1 MVRGAGRLVWI
12 GIGYALAVGVLKS
25 ITVGAV
31 ARFVA
36 EVVAWAV
43 VVMLAMWV
51 NGILAGSA
59 RRLPIDFELV
69 FAFGLAALGVAF
81 GRGLRLGARFESVST
96 ERTFA
101 VEVCNGMM
109 MGTSMML
116 VQSMPDAARAIVT
129 LVRQSPPEPG
139 TSMWYLYLPA
149 FLGIAIATYWWKRR
163 LLQVDG
169 PVFLL
174 RWLRWM
180 VSLAITMIVT
190 GVMLSWLLSRNVNAA
205 KWAGDVPGL
214 LTTLPP
220 LIAAISAMPAVRRA
234 ARDSDNVRSGRCR
247 GCGYDMNALED
258 AATCPECGRPR
269 RSQDAA
275 G

>member
-1 MVRGAGRLVWI
+1 MS
-12 GIGYALAVGVLKS
+12 VGVLKS
-25 ITVGAV
+25 ITFGAV
-31 ARFVA
+31 LRFAA

-59 RRLPIDFELV
+59 RRLPIDLELV
-69 FAFGLAALGVAF
+69 FTVGISLLGVAF
-81 GRGLRLGARFESVST
+81 GRGLRLGARFESVGN

-101 VEVCNGMM
+101 VEVCNGAMM
-109 MGTSMML
+109 ATSMML
-116 VQSMPDAARAIVT
+116 VQGMPDAARAILT
-129 LVRQSPPEPG
+129 LVRQAPPEPG

-149 FLGIAIATYWWKRR
+149 FLGIAVATYWWKQR

-180 VSLAITMIVT
+180 VSLAGTMIVT
-190 GVMLSWLLSRNVNAA
+190 GVMLSWVLSRNANAA
-205 KWAGDVPGL
+205 KWTGVVPGL
-214 LTTLPP
+214 VTTLPP
-220 LIAAISAMPAVRRA
+220 LIAAISAIPAVRRA

-247 GCGYDMNALED
+247 SCGYDMNTIDD
-258 AATCPECGRPR
+258 ATCCPECGSKWTP
-269 RSQDAA
+269 SEIGSVISPTIPAKTP
-275 G
+275 